1 MTTAAPDDRFGPWR
15 PGIASQIPADLL
27 HRATVFRPEHVRTA
41 LADALELAD
50 LTGLAPAE
58 IVAFRPERLALHE
71 LLVRVTANVSVP
83 DGVKIEDL
91 GISFRAITRVLLERH
106 VGPRMPAIVA
116 AYDEVCRAL
125 AAIVGRELDGLYAPV
140 VSAVPARPASLLAR
154 LFGKPAPWGGFVDC
168 FALLPDLKLSITVER
183 PVDKLDRT
191 CLLPLD
197 DLDFQLSVLTKLR
210 EVM

>member
-1 MTTAAPDDRFGPWR
+1 MIQLIEQGFEVEV
-15 PGIASQIPADLL
+15 IL
-27 HRATVFRPEHVRTA
+27 
-41 LADALELAD
+41 D
-50 LTGLAPAE
+50 LTREQRDAIWLKNQHCHMETHGDLA
-58 IVAFRPERLALHE
+58 
-71 LLVRVTANVSVP
+71 
-83 DGVKIEDL
+83 
-91 GISFRAITRVLLERH
+91 
-106 VGPRMPAIVA
+106 
-116 AYDEVCRAL
+116 
-125 AAIVGRELDGLYAPV
+125 
-140 VSAVPARPASLLAR
+140 